1 MSTRF
6 LILFFL
12 VIFWQLKSQTLS
24 TVFIDTVKIIVDNK
38 IIYESNTTTLKFV
51 PNNADCN
58 LILYKDSIYKFVIK
72 LGHLKSKNLDYLSYA
87 GENFYINDSIC
98 SSSGSQYS
106 ESETCSEIDI
116 HHISLKNW
124 SYNNPN
130 LPEKFKIRLCYRL
143 CQLAPMDT
151 SNYLYNYREDLWIGP
166 YRKAEKVIVNYK
178 NDKKHGLATAYYND
192 GVTFNVNFTN
202 GIAETYGRESFRN
215 YKSRNKLKSSYV
227 LPNIIIKS
235 CN

>member
-58 LILYKDSIYKFVIK
+58 LILYKDSRYKFVIK

-87 GENFYINDSIC
+87 GENF
-98 SSSGSQYS
+98 
-106 ESETCSEIDI
+106 
-116 HHISLKNW
+116 
-124 SYNNPN
+124 
-130 LPEKFKIRLCYRL
+130 
-143 CQLAPMDT
+143 
-151 SNYLYNYREDLWIGP
+151 
-166 YRKAEKVIVNYK
+166 
-178 NDKKHGLATAYYND
+178 
-192 GVTFNVNFTN
+192 
-202 GIAETYGRESFRN
+202 
-215 YKSRNKLKSSYV
+215 
-227 LPNIIIKS
+227 
-235 CN
+235 